1 MLELCICQLI
11 ICLTTGENGP
21 PDDRVAITNDA
32 SRGYYAHEQ
41 LSATSEGHELITELK
56 KCWAFAP
63 QESKEVI
70 LRLQVTNDAYNLNEY
85 NEPWYSKKKLTHH
98 EP

>member
-1 MLELCICQLI
+1 MCVCERESVCVCVSVFVRA
-11 ICLTTGENGP
+11 C
-21 PDDRVAITNDA
+21 
-32 SRGYYAHEQ
+32 
-41 LSATSEGHELITELK
+41 
-56 KCWAFAP
+56 AFAP